1 MKLNLTVEEAIYIL
15 NRLKGR
21 EIDDMTELIF
31 KMYNAE
37 KLVSKIKKQI
47 DKELHNENIQQ
58 KKENAKWKQ
67 IKRLAQSLKE
77 IVINLMMI

>member
-1 MKLNLTVEEAIYIL
+1 MRLNLTVEEAIYIL

-21 EIDDMTELIF
+21 EIDDMAELIF

-47 DKELHNENIQQ
+47 DKEL
-58 KKENAKWKQ
+58 
-67 IKRLAQSLKE
+67 LKE
-77 IVINLMMI
+77 LHDENTQ

>member
-1 MKLNLTVEEAIYIL
+1 MRLNLTVEEAIYIL

-21 EIDDMTELIF
+21 EIDDMSELMF

-47 DKELHNENIQQ
+47 DKELLKELHTENIQ
-58 KKENAKWKQ
+58 
-67 IKRLAQSLKE
+67 
-77 IVINLMMI
+77 

>member
-1 MKLNLTVEEAIYIL
+1 MRLNLTVEEAIYIL

-21 EIDDMTELIF
+21 EINDMAELMF

-47 DKELHNENIQQ
+47 NKELL
-58 KKENAKWKQ
+58 KKYP
-67 IKRLAQSLKE
+67 KE
-77 IVINLMMI
+77 IENEIKKVT

>member
-21 EIDDMTELIF
+21 EIDDMTELMF

-47 DKELHNENIQQ
+47 DKELYNENIQQ
-58 KKENAKWKQ
+58 KKENAK
-67 IKRLAQSLKE
+67 
-77 IVINLMMI
+77 

>member
-1 MKLNLTVEEAIYIL
+1 MRLNLTVEEAIYIL

-21 EIDDMTELIF
+21 EIDDMAELIF

-47 DKELHNENIQQ
+47 DKELNNKNIQ
-58 KKENAKWKQ
+58 
-67 IKRLAQSLKE
+67 
-77 IVINLMMI
+77 

>member
-1 MKLNLTVEEAIYIL
+1 MRLNLTVEEAIYIL

-21 EIDDMTELIF
+21 EIDDMAELIF

-47 DKELHNENIQQ
+47 DKELLKELHNENTQ
-58 KKENAKWKQ
+58 
-67 IKRLAQSLKE
+67 
-77 IVINLMMI
+77 

>member
-1 MKLNLTVEEAIYIL
+1 MRLNLTVEEAIYIL

-31 KMYNAE
+31 KMNNSK

-47 DKELHNENIQQ
+47 DKELLKELRNENIQ
-58 KKENAKWKQ
+58 
-67 IKRLAQSLKE
+67 
-77 IVINLMMI
+77 